1 MSKVRLPSARRFM
14 LLLFVVAPI
23 AAWFVVRPVRVV
35 APALAGIS
43 CPSASIC
50 LDDLSRRAVAE
61 QLYSDGLAFVAAA
74 VSPLAGT
81 PRVIFCS
88 TETCANS
95 FGLGARSAVTVGAA
109 GTVIGPRAWKPHYL
123 RHELIH
129 QLQAQRLGTVAL
141 LFKPSWFVEG
151 MAYALS
157 EDPRPSLGEPL
168 QGYRLRFL
176 AWYQAMGKGDLWRQA
191 GAL

>member
-1 MSKVRLPSARRFM
+1 MPNLRLPSARRLA
-14 LLLFVVAPI
+14 LLLLVVVPV
-23 AAWFVVRPVRVV
+23 AAWFAVRPVRVA
-35 APALAGIS
+35 APTLAGVS
-43 CPSASIC
+43 CPGALIC
-50 LDDLSRRAVAE
+50 LDDLSRLAEAE
-61 QLYSDGLAFVAAA
+61 QLYSDGLAFVSAA

-88 TETCANS
+88 TEACANS
-95 FGLGARSAVTVGAA
+95 FGLGARSAVTVGAV

-176 AWYQAMGKGDLWRQA
+176 AWYQSMGKDDLWRRA